1 MHKGKAGK
9 QKDQAKE
16 ESDDEDEEEKL
27 MKVDDETQKNKRLE
41 KKRRLKERFDTEY
54 DDGDATYFDDLK
66 EEMQK
71 QAEVRGYGVI
81 GKRLLWQEAEVSGPL
96 RVLQKCLLC
105 PFLMW
110 GLESGG
116 RNSGKGGCRD
126 WTPVGSFIH
135 VPEDLSLN
143 HGLHDISVLDQVFS
157 FRISIGLLEF
167 QFQKMQEWQHGS
179 FLPHSTSISWA
190 DPNVKVR
197 EITPI
202 DENII

>member
-71 QAEVRGYGVI
+71 QAEVRGYWVI
-81 GKRLLWQEAEVSGPL
+81 GKRLL
-96 RVLQKCLLC
+96 
-105 PFLMW
+105 
-110 GLESGG
+110 
-116 RNSGKGGCRD
+116 
-126 WTPVGSFIH
+126 
-135 VPEDLSLN
+135 
-143 HGLHDISVLDQVFS
+143 
-157 FRISIGLLEF
+157 
-167 QFQKMQEWQHGS
+167 
-179 FLPHSTSISWA
+179 
-190 DPNVKVR
+190 
-197 EITPI
+197 
-202 DENII
+202 

>member
-1 MHKGKAGK
+1 MGSYSQQSSPNPSGLCTVYQKSTVHYHPLANVLFFSLLEELYGDFEDLETGAVHKGKAGK

-81 GKRLLWQEAEVSGPL
+81 GKRLL
-96 RVLQKCLLC
+96 
-105 PFLMW
+105 
-110 GLESGG
+110 
-116 RNSGKGGCRD
+116 
-126 WTPVGSFIH
+126 
-135 VPEDLSLN
+135 
-143 HGLHDISVLDQVFS
+143 
-157 FRISIGLLEF
+157 
-167 QFQKMQEWQHGS
+167 
-179 FLPHSTSISWA
+179 
-190 DPNVKVR
+190 
-197 EITPI
+197 
-202 DENII
+202 